1 MASQKN
7 IIISIVLL
15 LSIFLGTAYA
25 DGIINVGTSGNIK
38 SIVSFSSGN
47 LLVTTRN
54 VLGDVIDFIRLLLNG
69 VALLAMLYVGFLW
82 VTSMGDEEKQSD
94 GKNRIM
100 LVILGLFL
108 INIPEVIYRI
118 ITGSSYN
125 TVGFGRKIADVSGQL
140 STGVS

>member
-1 MASQKN
+1 MVSQKN

-47 LLVTTRN
+47 LLLTTRN
-54 VLGDVIDFIRLLLNG
+54 ILGDVIDFIRLLLNG

-118 ITGSSYN
+118 ITGSNYN